1 MSESL
6 CFDQEKKFTERA
18 YSRMSIFLDVQ
29 VHCRM
34 EFTLQVQKHMGK
46 SVSQVWAKD
55 QYLSAKSRSTTECTY
70 IGAHHGA
77 QMNIFAREDCIEVCK
92 D

>member
-1 MSESL
+1 MSESEESL
-6 CFDQEKKFTERA
+6 CFDQEKKSLKEHILECQYFW
-18 YSRMSIFLDVQ
+18 M
-29 VHCRM
+29 CRM